1 MKRRVSAVN
10 TPLILAFA
18 LFFMALVAVGVWVS
32 NNAGGGLTAEG
43 TAPDGLNQKRGSSTE
58 RQPYNTPVKPDP
70 LDPQEDAR
78 LWKAFQEA
86 FPVERV
92 DHSGDPKW
100 QERALVRR
108 NFSRVDRLVKGL
120 RRQGLQGDDLFDA
133 VEKRLLEMYG
143 PDAANLVESYR
154 LLEQEM
160 AGADLD
166 AMTPEERFETIQRLR
181 RYAFGDEVAE
191 MVFFERESYDKHKMT
206 EKTILADTNL
216 TAEEKQ
222 EQIRAHRKELRVTL
236 ASQGTAIAFGD
247 ERIED
252 IDRDLLE
259 RYGEEVVEAM
269 TADERRDAVWEMYRE
284 ELPPEFVEMAER
296 VFSRRA
302 ERKAAASEHRREGEA
317 VEND

>member
-1 MKRRVSAVN
+1 
-10 TPLILAFA
+10 
-18 LFFMALVAVGVWVS
+18 
-32 NNAGGGLTAEG
+32 
-43 TAPDGLNQKRGSSTE
+43 
-58 RQPYNTPVKPDP
+58 
-70 LDPQEDAR
+70 
-78 LWKAFQEA
+78 
-86 FPVERV
+86 
-92 DHSGDPKW
+92 
-100 QERALVRR
+100 
-108 NFSRVDRLVKGL
+108 
-120 RRQGLQGDDLFDA
+120 
-133 VEKRLLEMYG
+133 MYG
-143 PDAANLVESYR
+143 PDAAKLVESYR

-191 MVFFERESYDKHKMT
+191 MVFFERESYDKHKMS
-206 EKTILADTNL
+206 EKAILADTSL
-216 TAEEKQ
+216 TAEEKR
-222 EQIRAHRKELRVTL
+222 EQISAHRKELRVTL
-236 ASQGTAIAFGD
+236 ASQGAAIAFGD
-247 ERIED
+247 EAIED

-296 VFSRRA
+296 VFARQA